1 MKRLIA
7 VVAALALVLVL
18 PAGAAA
24 APPPNDLPGG
34 AIALTGTVPAPIAQD
49 TSEATVTEDDD
60 VGCGSGGVDQA
71 TVWYTITPAQDVHLL
86 IDASESSYRVGIN
99 TFAPG
104 TPAGGVVPHEA
115 EGPVFYVQD
124 NGIGIPERHWGT
136 VFDMFKR
143 LHPRDAYG
151 GGTGSGL
158 AIVKKVIEK
167 HGGRIW
173 LESEPGRGTTFYF
186 TLRGEQPG
194 ARENEPP
201 SR

>member
-1 MKRLIA
+1 M
-7 VVAALALVLVL
+7 
-18 PAGAAA
+18 
-24 APPPNDLPGG
+24 
-34 AIALTGTVPAPIAQD
+34 
-49 TSEATVTEDDD
+49 
-60 VGCGSGGVDQA
+60 
-71 TVWYTITPAQDVHLL
+71 
-86 IDASESSYRVGIN
+86 
-99 TFAPG
+99 
-104 TPAGGVVPHEA
+104 PHEA

-124 NGIGIPERHWGT
+124 NGICIPERHWGT

-186 TLRGEQPG
+186 TLRGERGTP
-194 ARENEPP
+194 
-201 SR
+201 